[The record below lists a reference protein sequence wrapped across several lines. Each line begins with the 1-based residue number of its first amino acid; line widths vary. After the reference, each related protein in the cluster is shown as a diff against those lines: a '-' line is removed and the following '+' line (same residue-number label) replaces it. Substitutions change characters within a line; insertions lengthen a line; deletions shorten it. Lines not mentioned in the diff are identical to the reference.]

1 MILSD
6 IEKRIKEKI
15 EKIGKPLKD
24 WDINIY
30 RGILT
35 GCNEA
40 FIINKAKRDELIQK
54 DANSANIIRPILRGR
69 DIKRYRYEF
78 AEQ

>member
-1 MILSD
+1 MSDYSKQNLTSMHFKTENSWIVLSP

-15 EKIGKPLKD
+15 EKVGKPLKD

-35 GCNEA
+35 GYNEA
-40 FIINKAKRDELIQK
+40 FIIDRK
-54 DANSANIIRPILRGR
+54 SVV
-69 DIKRYRYEF
+69 
-78 AEQ
+78 